1 MRRGRRAD
9 GVHRLHYAVQ
19 RRVRPD
25 RHVGAA
31 KVVVDG
37 SHHAD
42 HVQVGARGALREDH
56 YHHDV
61 DHEIMIIL
69 YKRKGRGEGRETP
82 LFFPPSSLLAFISQ
96 NQPCFMKIGLVEH
109 N

>member
-1 MRRGRRAD
+1 MIIDYFDLNNLHDECPLVRRGRRAD

-69 YKRKGRGEGRETP
+69 YKRKGRGEGRP
-82 LFFPPSSLLAFISQ
+82 LSSSL
-96 NQPCFMKIGLVEH
+96 
-109 N
+109 